1 MKVGIMT
8 MYYGNYN
15 FGGQLQALALQ
26 HIIENLGHECEVINF
41 SAEIKSSV
49 FRKLFHT
56 PMGVLARR
64 VRQKALYTLKDK
76 TDKGFHRDASL
87 RKERFQSFMKE
98 IPHTE
103 FCSTS
108 TINTMFGKHFDAC
121 IVGSDQ
127 VWNPQW
133 WVQEYFLNF
142 VWERTKKIA
151 YAASLGVDKLSDTDG
166 CFIADKIK
174 DFTAVSLRE
183 EGGKRL
189 LEGYVTNQLHVTLD
203 PTLLYTR
210 KMWDTIAVKPTIEEP
225 YVVVY
230 FPGGKSESALRTW
243 HEFCIQENLKLVVFP
258 HFQGKYDAADEKFS
272 DIRDYSSGPAQFLG
286 LIKYAKYVMTG
297 SFHATVFS
305 IIFQKQFVSFR
316 EKKEMNTP
324 VEMLRN
330 GALLAKL
337 GLEDRLVPRDWEPQ
351 LNLLDASIDYDGAEE
366 ELQVLRRE
374 SMKFLEKALDGED
387 K

>member
-8 MYYGNYN
+8 MYHGNYN
-15 FGGQLQALALQ
+15 FGGQLQAFALQ
-26 HIIENLGHECEVINF
+26 RAVESLGHECEVIDF
-41 SAEIKSSV
+41 SVEIKSFA
-49 FRKLFHT
+49 FRKLTHIST
-56 PMGVLARR
+56 RKLLRKIK
-64 VRQKALYTLKDK
+64 QKALYAWKEK
-76 TDKGFHRDASL
+76 TDKAFRKDTSL
-87 RKERFQSFMKE
+87 RKKRFQSFMKE

-103 FCSTS
+103 FCTADSMKE
-108 TINTMFGKHFDAC
+108 MFETYFDAC

-133 WVQEYFLNF
+133 WVPEYFLDF
-142 VWERTKKIA
+142 VSNQTKKIA
-151 YAASLGVDKLSDTDG
+151 YAASLGVDKLSERDAT
-166 CFIADKIK
+166 FIENKIK
-174 DFTAVSLRE
+174 DFVAVSLRE

-286 LIKYAKYVMTG
+286 LIKYAKYIMTG

-330 GALLAKL
+330 GALLKEL
-337 GLEDRLVPRDWEPQ
+337 GLEGRLVQRDWTPN
-351 LNLLDASIDYDGAEE
+351 LNLLEQSIDYVKAEDRL
-366 ELQVLRRE
+366 ELLRGE
-374 SMKFLEKALDGED
+374 SMRFLQDALGEEG